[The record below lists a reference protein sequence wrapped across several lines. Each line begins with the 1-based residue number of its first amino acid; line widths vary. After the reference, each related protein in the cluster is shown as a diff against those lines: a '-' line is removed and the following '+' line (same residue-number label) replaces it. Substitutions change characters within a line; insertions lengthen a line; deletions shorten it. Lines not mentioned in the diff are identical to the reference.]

1 MIPQLIFLFL
11 LTLGL
16 GISFAKYGQQKE
28 SNIYNGW
35 IGIGNFIITLGLLY
49 WGWFFNLH

>member
-16 GISFAKYGQQKE
+16 GISFAKHGEEK
-28 SNIYNGW
+28 SSPNYNGW
-35 IGIGNFIITLGLLY
+35 HSVINFIVTVGILY
-49 WGWFFNLH
+49 WGGFFDVF